1 MREAGLYAKVAELSG
16 RGARFV
22 VATITDVQGSSPRE
36 VGTKMLVMRD
46 GSTVETIGGG
56 VLEKR
61 VVEDA
66 LACLAAGISRSEHYE
81 LREQGDNAL
90 GALCGG
96 EATVFFEVHAP
107 DKTLL
112 IVGAG
117 HVGRALCRFAAL
129 LDYRV
134 VVLDPREDMV
144 SAERFPQA
152 DERICGDPART
163 AELFAIDEDTH
174 VVIVTHGHAHDQAAL
189 RSVVDSP
196 AASIGMIGSLNKVRT
211 VFERLRKEG
220 VAPGLL
226 ERVHSPIGLDI
237 GAQTPAELAL
247 CIMAEIV
254 ADGYGKLAP
263 RTRIPPAEQAGGEE
277 SPAP

>member
-1 MREAGLYAKVAELSG
+1 MREAGLYAKVAELSQE
-16 RGARFV
+16 GARFV

-66 LACLAAGISRSEHYE
+66 LACLASGVSRSERYE
-81 LREQGDNAL
+81 LREQGDHAL

-107 DKTLL
+107 GKTLL

-117 HVGRALCRFAAL
+117 HVGQALCRFAAL

-152 DERICGDPART
+152 DERICGDPAQT
-163 AELFAIDEDTH
+163 AELFAIGEDTH

-189 RSVVDSP
+189 RSVIDSP
-196 AASIGMIGSLNKVRT
+196 AGSIGMIGSRNKVRT
-211 VFERLRKEG
+211 VFARLREEG
-220 VAPGLL
+220 VTPESLD
-226 ERVHSPIGLDI
+226 RVHAPIGLDI

-254 ADGYGKLAP
+254 ADGYGKLPP
-263 RTRIPPAEQAGGEE
+263 RTRVPAQEQTAAGE
-277 SPAP
+277 SAAS